1 MAHLIW
7 MCARPR
13 FIPIRDAGNF
23 PQWMRWSTAAGGW
36 EGQCMQPYT
45 LLGTPFRWVCATAG
59 DLALYI
65 GSDKKLLDHRTSKA
79 CNLVKPGIF
88 SLKFSRKPP
97 VVLLYRY
104 KKSASK
110 SAKKIHPAIP
120 NFSINYFVRNGFQTR
135 IKCIDQVYFNW
146 RDFLWNKNLKL
157 LRKKRSTR
165 TLTSWHFR
173 VIRRRNEEETDR
185 KNVIMRHQTVQFKWP
200 VREDKK
206 ICKED
211 EATKMDNQNLQII
224 LSLKNHQLEH
234 FRSSAI
240 SHLKSQATIGEKT

>member
-1 MAHLIW
+1 

-65 GSDKKLLDHRTSKA
+65 GSDKKLLDPRTSKA

-88 SLKFSRKPP
+88 SLKFSRKPS

-157 LRKKRSTR
+157 LRKKEVDKNTYLLAFQSYPEKK
-165 TLTSWHFR
+165 W
-173 VIRRRNEEETDR
+173 RRNRQE
-185 KNVIMRHQTVQFKWP
+185 NVIMRHQT
-200 VREDKK
+200 
-206 ICKED
+206 
-211 EATKMDNQNLQII
+211 LQMA
-224 LSLKNHQLEH
+224 S
-234 FRSSAI
+234 
-240 SHLKSQATIGEKT
+240 